1 MIQWKPKHRNCKV
14 CRTRF
19 FTDSPRVTW
28 CSDACCDAIVAD
40 ALAKVRAKRDKQA
53 RKDHRKA
60 REAVKTLPELRREA
74 QAACNAYVR
83 ERDKGKPCISCG
95 RPDDGT
101 HQRHAGHWKTTK
113 ARPDIRY
120 EASQIHACC
129 FQCNV
134 YGGGGLHEGYLP
146 ELIRRV
152 GQSEVDRLQV
162 TTVRKY
168 SREELEAI
176 KAHYRAE
183 TNRLRRNRSSADV
196 AQSCE

>member
-1 MIQWKPKHRNCKV
+1 MNWKPKQRNCKA
-14 CRTRF
+14 CQTRF
-19 FTDSPRVTW
+19 LAHREFEWW
-28 CSDACCDAIVAD
+28 CSPECGTTL
-40 ALAKVRAKRDKQA
+40 ALAKMDKARQAKDKQA
-53 RKDHRKA
+53 RKDHRKDK
-60 REAVKTLPELRREA
+60 EAVKTLPELRREA
-74 QAACNAYVR
+74 QSACNAYIR

-176 KAHYRAE
+176 KAHYRVE

>member
-1 MIQWKPKHRNCKV
+1 MNWKPKHRNCKV

-19 FTDSPRVTW
+19 FATGQREWW
-28 CSDACCDAIVAD
+28 CSDACCDALVA
-40 ALAKVRAKRDKQA
+40 ATLAKVRAKRDKQA

-101 HQRHAGHWKTTK
+101 HQRHAGHWKTVK

-120 EASQIHACC
+120 DAANIHACC
-129 FQCNV
+129 MQCNV
-134 YGGGGLHEGYLP
+134 YGGGGLHDGYLP

-152 GQSEVDRLQV
+152 GQAEVDRLQV

-168 SREELEAI
+168 SIEELQEI
-176 KAHYRAE
+176 KSHYRAE
-183 TNRLRRNRSSADV
+183 TRRLRNAIDNPTNTR
-196 AQSCE
+196 